1 MANREVL
8 KWLQGQAARIK
19 EQVMDEEFAH
29 INYAELVPVTSEGN
43 PWQQAVAFVSTDS
56 VGKAEFINGNADDV
70 PLADVNVGGRIAP
83 VHFAA
88 IGYGY
93 GYDEINSA
101 RVMGIDLSTRK
112 ASAARLACEEFT
124 QELAFSGSREK
135 GLTGLINQPSASV
148 TRDTD
153 NTDWSAV
160 TAEEALALVNKAIS
174 LTGNKGAP
182 TADTVILPY
191 SLYERLAGLLMP
203 NGAQTALDFITT
215 NNIAASRGR
224 RVEVLSLDE
233 LDTAASGNKPRIVAY
248 RRDPN
253 VLELAVPM
261 PHMFLD
267 VHHAAALRW
276 EVPGVFRTAG
286 VNVVR
291 KRDFA
296 YLDNTAS

>member
-1 MANREVL
+1 EVL

-112 ASAARLACEEFT
+112 ASAARLACEKFT
-124 QELAFSGSREK
+124 QELAFSDSRANSM
-135 GLTGLINQPSASV
+135 T
-148 TRDTD
+148 
-153 NTDWSAV
+153 
-160 TAEEALALVNKAIS
+160 
-174 LTGNKGAP
+174 
-182 TADTVILPY
+182 
-191 SLYERLAGLLMP
+191 
-203 NGAQTALDFITT
+203 
-215 NNIAASRGR
+215 
-224 RVEVLSLDE
+224 VLSIQ
-233 LDTAASGNKPRIVAY
+233 A
-248 RRDPN
+248 
-253 VLELAVPM
+253 
-261 PHMFLD
+261 
-267 VHHAAALRW
+267 
-276 EVPGVFRTAG
+276 
-286 VNVVR
+286 
-291 KRDFA
+291 
-296 YLDNTAS
+296 

>member
-1 MANREVL
+1 MANLDVL
-8 KWLQGQAARIK
+8 KWLQSQAARIK
-19 EQVMDEEFAH
+19 EQVMDEDFAH

-43 PWQQAVAFVSTDS
+43 PWQQAIAFVSTDS

-93 GYDEINSA
+93 SYDEINSA

-112 ASAARLACEEFT
+112 ASAARLAYEEFM

-135 GLTGLINQPSASV
+135 GLTGLINQPNAGV

-153 NTDWSAV
+153 GTDWSAV
-160 TAEEALALVNKAIS
+160 TPEEALALVNKAIA
-174 LTGNKGAP
+174 LTGNKGTP

-191 SLYERLAGLLMP
+191 GLYERLAGLLMP
-203 NGAQTALDFITT
+203 NGAETALDFITKH
-215 NNIAASRGR
+215 NIVTRHGR
-224 RVEVLSLDE
+224 AVEILSLDG
-233 LDTAASGNKPRIVAY
+233 LDTAATGGKPRIVAY

-253 VLELAVPM
+253 VVELAIPL
-261 PHMFLD
+261 PHTFLD

-276 EVPGVFRTAG
+276 EIPGVFRTAG
-286 VNVVR
+286 VNIVR

-296 YLDNTAS
+296 YLDNTN

>member
-1 MANREVL
+1 MANSDIL

-19 EQVMDEEFAH
+19 EQVMDEDFAH

-43 PWQQAVAFVSTDS
+43 PWQQAVAFISTDS

-70 PLADVNVGGRIAP
+70 PMADVDVGGRIAP

-93 GYDEINSA
+93 GFDEINSA
-101 RVMGIDLSTRK
+101 RVMGVDLTTRK
-112 ASAARLACEEFT
+112 ASAARLAYEEFM
-124 QELAFSGSREK
+124 QEIAFSGSREK
-135 GLTGLINQPSASV
+135 GLTGLINQPNAGV

-153 NTDWSAV
+153 NTDWAAV
-160 TAEEALALVNKAIS
+160 TPEEALALVNKAIE
-174 LTGNKGAP
+174 LTGNKGAS

-191 SLYERLAGLLMP
+191 ELYKRLAGLLMP
-203 NGAQTALDFITT
+203 NGAQTSLDFIAAH
-215 NNIAASRGR
+215 NIAAINGR
-224 RVEVLSLDE
+224 AVEILSLDD
-233 LDTAASGNKPRIVAY
+233 LDTAATGNKPRIVAY

-261 PHMFLD
+261 PHTFLD
-267 VHHAAALRW
+267 VHQSGPLRW

-296 YLDNTAS
+296 YLDSTN